1 LKKGLFIIIGLVILF
16 VLAVAV
22 IEYNNKSAFSTSPE
36 EVLYHSDEVKV
47 GIKRIYK
54 TIYVDSG
61 DVSYVFFL
69 GDKDVPTLYI
79 SEFKRK
85 SYGWKNTNTNQI
97 PIKQGLNGEIIVG
110 GVEDGEYY
118 GIVSSEVNQVTL
130 GSRKAELISLDAEK
144 VWFFYKPTKEE
155 VQSGPNFYN
164 LEGKEL

>member
-16 VLAVAV
+16 GLALAV

-36 EVLYHSDEVKV
+36 EVLYHSDEVSV

-54 TIYVDSG
+54 TIYVEDG
-61 DVSYVFFL
+61 HVAYVFFQ
-69 GDKDVPTLYI
+69 GDKDVPTLCI
-79 SEFKRK
+79 SKFKLK

-97 PIKQGLNGEIIVG
+97 PIKKGLNGEMIVG

-118 GIVSSEVNQVTL
+118 GIVSSEVDQVTL
-130 GSRKAELISLDAEK
+130 GSRKAELIPLDAEK

-155 VQSGPNFYN
+155 VQNEPKFYN